1 MSGSK
6 EGSVKKGQFGD
17 WLFYSFFSQE
27 TQRIKVR
34 IELAS
39 VKAAVKQRKN
49 VNHFCCCSSV
59 SFC

>member
-1 MSGSK
+1 MSDSK

-17 WLFYSFFSQE
+17 WLFYSFVSQE

-34 IELAS
+34 TESAS
-39 VKAAVKQRKN
+39 VKAAIKQRKN
-49 VNHFCCCSSV
+49 VNHFRCCSSV

>member
-17 WLFYSFFSQE
+17 WLYFSQE

-39 VKAAVKQRKN
+39 VKAAIKQRKN